1 MNTGYCEKYSDL
13 IEDLVEDEL
22 DEPTAGRVNSHVLA
36 CPQCL
41 EEYETLR
48 REKEIYAHYL
58 FDAEPPQDSWADFQ
72 MRLVSEKENA
82 ANRAVAP
89 AHSRRRSLNV
99 FGLMPLSPAMPAAA
113 VVLILVGCVLIWS
126 KLASGERSVDKNLAE
141 TVFRDSPP
149 TAIDLKTKVVDAID
163 PAPHNG
169 VPPVKNQSPRAN
181 AKSLVKGKS
190 PAAETAHS
198 KQESAAP
205 SDKRISLNA
214 SRASEEK
221 RLAALRLNHLETEIV
236 GHIEKT
242 EMLLRSFRNARA
254 VGSVETFDVEYERL
268 QARKLLDENRRLRR
282 DAENHGIA
290 FAEEAFGQVE
300 PYLLEIAN
308 IEAKPAP
315 EKVLDIK
322 QRVSSQNI
330 IASMQVYCCG
340 GGAQ

>member
-1 MNTGYCEKYSDL
+1 MNTRCCEKYSDL

-22 DEPTAGRVNSHVLA
+22 DDPTAGRVNSHVVA
-36 CPQCL
+36 CPPCL
-41 EEYETLR
+41 EDYETLR

-58 FDAEPPQDSWADFQ
+58 FDAEPPQDSWAEFQ
-72 MRLVSEKENA
+72 MRLASEKENA
-82 ANRAVAP
+82 ATRTTTAAN
-89 AHSRRRSLNV
+89 SRRRSSHL
-99 FGLMPLSPAMPAAA
+99 FGLMPLSPALSAAA
-113 VVLILVGCVLIWS
+113 VLLFVLGIVFVWS
-126 KLASGERSVDKNLAE
+126 KLASVERGVDKNLAE
-141 TVFRDSPP
+141 IVLRDSPP
-149 TAIDLKTKVVDAID
+149 PAMDLTTKVVDAND
-163 PAPHNG
+163 NALNNG
-169 VPPVKNQSPRAN
+169 EPPVKNQPLRDN

-190 PAAETAHS
+190 PATETAHS
-198 KQESAAP
+198 KQESAAL
-205 SDKRISLNA
+205 SAQRISPNVT
-214 SRASEEK
+214 RASEEK
-221 RLAALRLNHLETEIV
+221 RLAALRLNNLETEIV

-282 DAENHGIA
+282 DAENHGLA
-290 FAEEAFGQVE
+290 FAEEVFGQVE

-340 GGAQ
+340 SGAQ